1 MIQDSG
7 ISGASLSFHD
17 VADHAASS
25 SPTVLLT
32 RLVRQVYRRASE
44 DELGMKLKSFG
55 TLARLREAGAIGQQG
70 LGEQLCLDANALV
83 LILNDLEENGYAQRR
98 RDPADRRRH
107 IVEAT
112 PEGLA
117 ALARA
122 ETYIASIEDDV
133 LSGLDAEQ
141 RATLQELLATALA
154 AEPAAAAV

>member
-1 MIQDSG
+1 V
-7 ISGASLSFHD
+7 GAN
-17 VADHAASS
+17 AASTS
-25 SPTVLLT
+25 ATVLLT

-44 DELGMKLKSFG
+44 QELGMKLKSFG
-55 TLARLREAGAIGQQG
+55 TMAHLRDQGAVPQQI
-70 LGEQLCLDANALV
+70 LGEQMGVDANALV
-83 LILNDLEENGYAQRR
+83 LILNDLEANGFAQRR

-133 LSGLDAEQ
+133 LGGLDPRQ
-141 RATLQELLATALA
+141 RATLQELLGQALSDVPADATA
-154 AEPAAAAV
+154 